1 MKAAIGRV
9 SQGQRRFFKEGTMK
23 ANKKTRGEINRR
35 GFLKVS
41 AAAGAAAAVSGFPTV
56 LRAQPPAIKIGSVQP
71 ATGPLAVI
79 GQGQRK
85 GAQMA
90 VEYINSRGG
99 IKSMGGAKLELLLG
113 DSQTSPEVGR
123 SESDRLIKDGAKV
136 IVGAF
141 ESGTG
146 MAIATLCEQRGM
158 PFVCD
163 VATLD
168 DITQKGYKYTFR
180 VFPTSTTF
188 AQKMIEFLQTILTEK
203 KISPKRVVVSYVGD
217 TFGKT
222 QGALFIKHFKEA
234 KLGMEIVEEI
244 SYPLGV
250 PDLSAEVAKI
260 KAAKPDILFPICRPG
275 DSTIM
280 TRELFKQKV
289 EMMGIV
295 SPGSPGWYEPSVIK
309 DLDKLIL
316 YVMDNVPWIN
326 PESPVYKA
334 ANELFLKNF
343 NAYMET
349 NNGYAYTGIL
359 VTADAL
365 ERAKSTDPD
374 KIVEALKATDF
385 KDHPMVGDAVKFA
398 PNGDNINATTAMIQI
413 LPDADPLK
421 RVKVVL
427 PKKFAQ
433 ADYVFPAPQLWDRG

>member
-1 MKAAIGRV
+1 MERKRRLGRDRI
-9 SQGQRRFFKEGTMK
+9 S
-23 ANKKTRGEINRR
+23 RR
-35 GFLKVS
+35 GFLQVA
-41 AAAGAAAAVSGFPTV
+41 AAAGAATAVGGFPAV
-56 LRAQPPAIKIGSVQP
+56 LRAEPPTIKIGSVQP
-71 ATGPLAVI
+71 VTGPLAVI
-79 GQGQRK
+79 GQGQRR

-90 VEYINSRGG
+90 VEYINSKGG

-113 DSQTSPEVGR
+113 DSQTSAEVGR
-123 SESDRLIKDGAKV
+123 SEADRLIKEGAKV

-146 MAIATLCEQRGM
+146 MAIATLCEQRGV
-158 PFVCD
+158 PFLCD

-180 VFPTSTTF
+180 IFPTSTTF
-188 AQKMIEFLQTILTEK
+188 AKRMMEFLKTILEEK
-203 KISPKRVVVSYVGD
+203 KISPKRAVVSYVGD
-217 TFGKT
+217 AFGKT
-222 QGALFIKHFKEA
+222 QGALFIKEFKA
-234 KLGMEIVEEI
+234 SNLGMEIVEEI

-275 DSTIM
+275 DSTLL
-280 TRELFKQKV
+280 TRELFKQRV
-289 EMMGIV
+289 ELMGII

-316 YVMDNVPWIN
+316 YVMDNVPWVN

-334 ANELFLKNF
+334 ANELFLKKY
-343 NAYMET
+343 NAYLET

-359 VTADAL
+359 VVADAL

-374 KIVEALKATDF
+374 KIVEAFKKTEF
-385 KDHPMVGDAVKFA
+385 KDHPMVGEAIKFA

-413 LPDADPLK
+413 LPDPDPLK
-421 RVKVVL
+421 RTKVVL

-433 ADYVFPAPQLWDRG
+433 APYVFPAPQLWERG